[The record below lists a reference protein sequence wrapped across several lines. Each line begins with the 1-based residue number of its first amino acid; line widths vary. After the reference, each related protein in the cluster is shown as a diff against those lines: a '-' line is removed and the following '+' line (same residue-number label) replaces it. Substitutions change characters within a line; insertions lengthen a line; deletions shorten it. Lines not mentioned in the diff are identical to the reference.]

1 MRTRVLL
8 AALGIVALAALALGR
23 VPTSRPATPAGRVAA
38 TPPAEA
44 TSRAARVVDPE
55 AIRDLFRFADSSASS
70 PEGAG
75 RGRGHAR
82 ATLTPAPAS
91 TPPPGPRLV
100 GLVSRGGRMVAALA
114 ADGEVLLAGPG
125 ETVAGVTVLAVDDE
139 GVRIRRPDGTEELLP
154 LQ

>member
-1 MRTRVLL
+1 VRTRVLV

-23 VPTSRPATPAGRVAA
+23 APGGPPATPAGRVAA
-38 TPPAEA
+38 TPRAEA
-44 TSRAARVVDPE
+44 TPAAPRVVDPE
-55 AIRDLFRFADSSASS
+55 TIRDLFRFADAAARSAQ
-70 PEGAG
+70 GAG
-75 RGRGHAR
+75 RGGAR
-82 ATLTPAPAS
+82 AEQARPPEPLATPAL
-91 TPPPGPRLV
+91 GPRLV